1 MSQQISLLR
10 VSMQLKSLQCRQSMR
25 SAEAKAQSNLW
36 SMSLSWRKYLQSWD
50 EKHIKVDESICH
62 LGTLSI
68 GWRCLFRW
76 LKLTTTKV
84 FAWVAFK
91 WRQRQRWCRDNE
103 NTSIDLRCHSAQS
116 HHFVNTYTLW
126 THIYFGLCCLN
137 ERFAWYAW
145 YGTYLNL

>member
-1 MSQQISLLR
+1 MSQQICLLR
-10 VSMQLKSLQCRQSMR
+10 VGIQLKALQSKQSMR
-25 SAEAKAQSNLW
+25 SAETSKQSLDAEHQLTKVFAIFGRKAYK
-36 SMSLSWRKYLQSWD
+36 SWWKYLQSWNA
-50 EKHIKVDESICH
+50 VWWC
-62 LGTLSI
+62 LSC
-68 GWRCLFRW
+68 WH
-76 LKLTTTKV
+76 KLTTTKV